1 MEMTMKW
8 TRGKGTK
15 REARSEATGATY
27 VYADGL
33 LRVARTKGAWEHI
46 GGACATLEDAKRIAE
61 DHDQWLAGQCQREAL
76 VIAEGYVL
84 AKERE
89 KLRDLYRD
97 VVTQGPCLGV
107 YRAYCYLRKRGATP
121 DELVAHMEALSPVD
135 RAYLGRA
142 FEDFYK
148 AGMRVQ

>member
-1 MEMTMKW
+1 MKW

-15 REARSEATGATY
+15 REALSAATGATY

-33 LRVARTKGAWEHI
+33 LRVARSKGAWEHI
-46 GGACATLEDAKRIAE
+46 GACATLEEAQRMAVDY
-61 DHDQWLAGQCQREAL
+61 DQLLAIQCQQEAL

-84 AKERE
+84 AKQRAE
-89 KLRDLYRD
+89 LRDLYRD

-107 YRAYCYLRKRGATP
+107 YRAYCHLRKRGATP
-121 DELVAHMEALSPVD
+121 EELVAHMEALSPVD

-142 FEDFYK
+142 FEDFYQ

>member
-1 MEMTMKW
+1 MKW

-15 REARSEATGATY
+15 REALSTVTGAIY

-46 GGACATLEDAKRIAE
+46 GACATLEDAQRIAA
-61 DHDQWLAGQCQREAL
+61 DHDQLLAVQCRQDAM

-84 AKERE
+84 AQQRER
-89 KLRDLYRD
+89 LRDLYRD

-107 YRAYCYLRKRGATP
+107 YRAYCHLRKRGATP
-121 DELVAHMEALSPVD
+121 EELVAHMEALDPVD
-135 RAYLGRA
+135 RVYLGRA
-142 FEDFYK
+142 FEDFYQ
-148 AGMRVQ
+148 AGMRVR